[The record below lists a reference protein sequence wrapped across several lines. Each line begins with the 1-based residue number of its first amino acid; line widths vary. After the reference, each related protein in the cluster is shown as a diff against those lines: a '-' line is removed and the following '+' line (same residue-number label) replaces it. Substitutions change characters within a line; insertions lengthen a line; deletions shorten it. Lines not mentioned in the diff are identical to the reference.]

1 MGLAVG
7 AALRYAESRID
18 FLNQMAVSERK
29 KLSSNL
35 LDNILPKHVSS
46 ELVSQL
52 AATTGHAGKAAY
64 WLASGY
70 R

>member
-1 MGLAVG
+1 
-7 AALRYAESRID
+7 
-18 FLNQMAVSERK
+18 MAVSERK

-64 WLASGY
+64 WFGI
-70 R
+70 RVPIMRVH